1 MCGITGIYAFN
12 EIGRMHAINLSQS
25 VQTLKK
31 RGPDAQNMSL
41 HHFVNLGHTRLSIID
56 LSTEA
61 NQPMKDDTGRYT
73 IIFNGEIFNYQSI
86 RERLVQGGV
95 TFRTQSD
102 TEVILKAYITWGAQ
116 SLNETNGFFALA
128 IYDEE
133 TQELFVARDRF
144 GVKPLLIYQD
154 EDKILFASEMKA
166 LLAFGIEKE
175 VDFVS
180 LYQFLQLNYIPSPHT
195 IFKHVRKLPPGHY
208 LRIRKRQVEEQAFY
222 QIPKPNAPRLNLSY
236 DAQKKQL
243 HELLDQAVQRRLIAD
258 VPLGC
263 FLSGGI
269 DSSVITALASRHT
282 KQLNTFSIGYKD
294 EKFFDETHY
303 AKSVAQKFN
312 TNHTVFSLTNDDLYE
327 HLFDMLDY
335 IDEPFADSSAL
346 AVYILSQR
354 TRKKVTVAL
363 SGDGAD
369 ELFSGYNKHHGEY
382 LMRNGG
388 WKANIIRNLLPL
400 WRKLPQSRNGFFS
413 NKIRQFQRFAEGSL
427 LSEKDRYWQWAT
439 FTKEDDALHLLS
451 VEARAEVNRAEYQ
464 HRKDIVLSAI
474 QNNTK
479 EIESFNEVLY
489 TDLNLVLVGD
499 MLTKVDLMSM
509 ANSLEV
515 RTPFLDYT
523 VVDFVAQLPVQS
535 KIDSHIKKKIL
546 QDTFREIL
554 PAELYKRPKHGFEVP
569 LLKWLRGELRPLL
582 ENDLL
587 SEDFIREQ
595 GIFHPEEIQALKQQ
609 LFSANPGDIH
619 ARIWGLL
626 VFQYWWK
633 KVMKGVKVEL

>member
-1 MCGITGIYAFN
+1 MY
-12 EIGRMHAINLSQS
+12 AINLSQS

-86 RERLVQGGV
+86 RERLIQAGV
-95 TFRTQSD
+95 SFRTHSD
-102 TEVILKAYITWGAQ
+102 TEVLLKAYITWGAKC
-116 SLNETNGFFALA
+116 LAEMNGFFALA

-133 TQELFVARDRF
+133 QEELFVARDRF
-144 GVKPLLIYQD
+144 GVKPLLVYQD
-154 EDKILFASEMKA
+154 EDKIIFASEMKA

-175 VDFVS
+175 IDYVS
-180 LYQFLQLNYIPSPHT
+180 LYQYLQLNYIPSPNT
-195 IFKHVRKLPPGHY
+195 IFKNVRKLPPAHY
-208 LRIRKRQVEEQAFY
+208 LLIRKRHVEQHAYY
-222 QIPKPNAPRLNLSY
+222 QLPLPSAPRLQLGY
-236 DAQKKQL
+236 EAQKKQL
-243 HELLDQAVQRRLIAD
+243 TDLLDQAVQRRLIAD

-282 KQLNTFSIGYKD
+282 SQLNTFSIGYKD
-294 EKFFDETHY
+294 EKFFDETNY
-303 AKSVAQKFN
+303 AKLVAKKFN
-312 TNHTVFSLTNDDLYE
+312 TNHTVFSLTNNDLYE

-335 IDEPFADSSAL
+335 IDEPFADSSSL

-382 LMRNGG
+382 LMRQGG
-388 WKANIIRNLLPL
+388 WKADMIRSVLPL
-400 WRKLPQSRNGFFS
+400 WRKLPKSRNGFFS
-413 NKIRQFQRFAEGSL
+413 NKIRQFQRFAEGSQL
-427 LSEKDRYWQWAT
+427 PEKDRYWQWAT
-439 FTKEDDALHLLS
+439 FTKEEDALHLLS
-451 VEARAEVNRAEYQ
+451 VAARSEVNRADYQ
-464 HRKDIVLSAI
+464 SRKDTILSAI
-474 QNNTK
+474 QNDAKDINA
-479 EIESFNEVLY
+479 FNEVLY
-489 TDLNLVLVGD
+489 TDLHLVLVGD
-499 MLTKVDLMSM
+499 MLPKVDLMSM

-523 VVDFVAQLPVQS
+523 VVDFVAQLPVAS
-535 KIDSHIKKKIL
+535 KIDAKIKKKLL
-546 QDTFREIL
+546 QDTFRDIL

-569 LLKWLRGELRPLL
+569 LLKWLRGELRPLI

-587 SEDFIREQ
+587 AEDFIREQ
-595 GIFHPEEIQALKQQ
+595 GIFNPEEINALKQQ

-633 KVMKGVKVEL
+633 KVMKDVKVKVEG